1 MFEDFFNP
9 HIPISSKV
17 IDQEQITSM
26 RLKIFNYLIVALA
39 TVLVLYP
46 ALLVL
51 GIVWQE
57 HLQIVLGKQNNIAK
71 LACWFLFSIPIIL
84 ELMFFGHVIC
94 KTYQTYILNKQ
105 VRLLEKIWHNT

>member
-1 MFEDFFNP
+1 
-9 HIPISSKV
+9 
-17 IDQEQITSM
+17 M
-26 RLKIFNYLIVALA
+26 RLKLFNYLIVALA

-71 LACWFLFSIPIIL
+71 LVCWFLFSIPILL
-84 ELMFFGHVIC
+84 ELMLLGYVFY

-105 VRLLEKIWHNT
+105 VRLLERIWHKT